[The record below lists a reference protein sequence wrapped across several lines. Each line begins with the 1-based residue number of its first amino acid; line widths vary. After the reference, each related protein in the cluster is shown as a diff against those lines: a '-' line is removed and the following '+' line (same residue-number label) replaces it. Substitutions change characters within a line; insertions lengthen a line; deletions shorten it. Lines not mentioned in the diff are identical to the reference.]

1 MSDFRVQG
9 KIALDGAG
17 FFSTLN
23 RARGAVSSFGGALAG
38 AFSVGAIAGFT
49 KGVIAL
55 AGKLNDVADA
65 LNINVE
71 FLQRFVNS
79 AKLSGGSLEDFEK
92 FIATTQRSRQAA
104 LNDPK
109 GKDAQSF
116 GKLGIGAGGISTMS
130 NQQLTEAIM
139 QSMASGI
146 TADKTNALYEVGGKS
161 AAKLA
166 AGFRDG
172 LSDKPIMTA
181 EQIAIIDDIGD
192 SFGEL
197 YQTLQVEL
205 APAILDAADALQ
217 DFLDVTLQFID
228 GLAAKI
234 VGMRGGKTSNQN
246 VAEQERIKYLQ
257 QRAKAQLDVRV
268 ESGDFTQAEADKRYA
283 KMMRISG
290 ASELDTFGSAALD
303 RSERQAERKK
313 QRAEERAARLAAR
326 EAGVPPLVA
335 DPKKGNDAKGSIYS
349 DSRLSVGGFL
359 GQGAGSMATI
369 AQKQLEIQTQSLNF
383 LKSIDAN
390 LGDKW
395 SVIV

>member
-146 TADKTNALYEVGGKS
+146 TADKTNALFEVGGKS

-192 SFGEL
+192 AFAEL
-197 YQTLQVEL
+197 YQTLQVSL
-205 APAILDAADALQ
+205 APALLYIVDTLQIVLDAIDQFVAGAAAIISGTEANEQKDAEDRANREAQIKKFETQLAGKVSSGKMTQTEADAAMA
-217 DFLDVTLQFID
+217 DVK
-228 GLAAKI
+228 AKSRI
-234 VGMRGGKTSNQN
+234 TQSNATFTQG
-246 VAEQERIKYLQ
+246 VKDEAAEQSAR
-257 QRAKAQLDVRV
+257 D
-268 ESGDFTQAEADKRYA
+268 EA
-283 KMMRISG
+283 
-290 ASELDTFGSAALD
+290 
-303 RSERQAERKK
+303 
-313 QRAEERAARLAAR
+313 RAARRAAR
-326 EAGVPPLVA
+326 RAAAEAGVPPMVA
-335 DPKKGNDAKGSIYS
+335 DSEKEKGAKGSIYS

-369 AQKQLEIQTQSLNF
+369 AQKQLEIQTQSLDF
-383 LKSIDAN
+383 LKKIDAS
-390 LGDKW
+390 LGDKG
-395 SVIV
+395 SITV

>member
-192 SFGEL
+192 SFSEL
-197 YQTLQVEL
+197 YQTLQVSL
-205 APAILDAADALQ
+205 APALLYIVDTLQIVLDAIDQFVAGAAAIIAGTEANEQKDAEDRANREAQLKKFETQLAGKVSSGKMTQTEADAAMA
-217 DFLDVTLQFID
+217 DVK
-228 GLAAKI
+228 AKSRI
-234 VGMRGGKTSNQN
+234 TQSNATFTQG
-246 VAEQERIKYLQ
+246 VKDEAAEQSAR
-257 QRAKAQLDVRV
+257 D
-268 ESGDFTQAEADKRYA
+268 EA
-283 KMMRISG
+283 
-290 ASELDTFGSAALD
+290 
-303 RSERQAERKK
+303 
-313 QRAEERAARLAAR
+313 RAARRAAR
-326 EAGVPPLVA
+326 RAAAEAGVPPMGA
-335 DPKKGNDAKGSIYS
+335 DPKKEKDEKGSIYS

-369 AQKQLEIQTQSLNF
+369 AQKQLEIQTQSLDF
-383 LKSIDAN
+383 LKKIDAS
-390 LGDKW
+390 LGDKG
-395 SVIV
+395 SITV

>member
-49 KGVIAL
+49 KGVIEL

-192 SFGEL
+192 SFAEL
-197 YQTLQVEL
+197 YQTLQVSL
-205 APAILDAADALQ
+205 APALLYIVDTLQIVLDAIDQFVAGAAAIIAGTEANEQKDAEDRANREAQLKKFETQLAGKVSSGKMTQTEADAAMA
-217 DFLDVTLQFID
+217 DVK
-228 GLAAKI
+228 AKSRI
-234 VGMRGGKTSNQN
+234 TQSNATFTQG
-246 VAEQERIKYLQ
+246 VKDEAAEQAAR
-257 QRAKAQLDVRV
+257 D
-268 ESGDFTQAEADKRYA
+268 EA
-283 KMMRISG
+283 
-290 ASELDTFGSAALD
+290 
-303 RSERQAERKK
+303 
-313 QRAEERAARLAAR
+313 RAARRAAR
-326 EAGVPPLVA
+326 RAAAEAGGPPLVA
-335 DPKKGNDAKGSIYS
+335 DAKKERNARGSIYS

-369 AQKQLEIQTQSLNF
+369 AQKQLEIQTQSLKL

-390 LGDKW
+390 LGDKG

>member
-146 TADKTNALYEVGGKS
+146 TADKTNALFEVGGKS

-192 SFGEL
+192 AFAEL
-197 YQTLQVEL
+197 YQTLQVSL
-205 APAILDAADALQ
+205 APALLYIVDTLQIVLDAINQFVAGAAAIIAGTEANEQKDAEDRANREAQLKKFETQLAGKVSSGKMTQTEADAAMA
-217 DFLDVTLQFID
+217 DVK
-228 GLAAKI
+228 AKSRI
-234 VGMRGGKTSNQN
+234 TQSNATFTQG
-246 VAEQERIKYLQ
+246 VKDEAAEQSAR
-257 QRAKAQLDVRV
+257 D
-268 ESGDFTQAEADKRYA
+268 EA
-283 KMMRISG
+283 
-290 ASELDTFGSAALD
+290 
-303 RSERQAERKK
+303 
-313 QRAEERAARLAAR
+313 RAARRAAR
-326 EAGVPPLVA
+326 RAAAEAGVPPLVA
-335 DPKKGNDAKGSIYS
+335 DAEKEKGAKGSIYS

-390 LGDKW
+390 LGDKG

>member
-1 MSDFRVQG
+1 VSDFRVQG

-49 KGVIAL
+49 RGVIAL
-55 AGKLNDVADA
+55 AGKLNDVSDA

-109 GKDAQSF
+109 GKEAQSF
-116 GKLGIGAGGISTMS
+116 GKLGIDAVGISSMS

-192 SFGEL
+192 SFAEL
-197 YQTLQVEL
+197 YQTLQVSL
-205 APAILDAADALQ
+205 APALLYIVDTLQIVLDAIDQFVAGAAAIISGTQENEQKDAEDRANREAQLAKLETQLAGKVSSGKMTQSESDAL
-217 DFLDVTLQFID
+217 
-228 GLAAKI
+228 LAKVKGDSAI
-234 VGMRGGKTSNQN
+234 NRSNATFTQG
-246 VAEQERIKYLQ
+246 VKDEAAEQSAR
-257 QRAKAQLDVRV
+257 D
-268 ESGDFTQAEADKRYA
+268 EA
-283 KMMRISG
+283 
-290 ASELDTFGSAALD
+290 
-303 RSERQAERKK
+303 
-313 QRAEERAARLAAR
+313 RAARRAAR
-326 EAGVPPLVA
+326 RAAAEEGVPPLVA
-335 DPKKGNDAKGSIYS
+335 DAKKEKSGSIYS

-369 AQKQLEIQTQSLNF
+369 AQKQLEIQTQSLGF
-383 LKSIDAN
+383 LKSINDS
-390 LGDKW
+390 LGDKG

>member
-1 MSDFRVQG
+1 VSDFRVQG

-49 KGVIAL
+49 RGVIDL
-55 AGKLNDVADA
+55 AGKLNDVSDA

-146 TADKTNALYEVGGKS
+146 TAEKTNALYEVGGKS

-192 SFGEL
+192 SFAEL
-197 YQTLQVEL
+197 YQTLQVSL
-205 APAILDAADALQ
+205 APALLYIVDTLQIVLDAIDQFVAGAAAIISGTTENEQKDAEDRANRAAQLAKLETQLAGKVSSGKMTQSESDAL
-217 DFLDVTLQFID
+217 
-228 GLAAKI
+228 LAG
-234 VGMRGGKTSNQN
+234 V
-246 VAEQERIKYLQ
+246 
-257 QRAKAQLDVRV
+257 KAQSRIAQTNAT
-268 ESGDFTQAEADKRYA
+268 FTQGVKDEATDQ
-283 KMMRISG
+283 
-290 ASELDTFGSAALD
+290 SARDEA
-303 RSERQAERKK
+303 
-313 QRAEERAARLAAR
+313 RAARRAAR
-326 EAGVPPLVA
+326 RAAAEEGVPPLVA
-335 DPKKGNDAKGSIYS
+335 DAKKEKEANGSIYS

-369 AQKQLEIQTQSLNF
+369 AQKQLEIQTQSLDF
-383 LKSIDAN
+383 LKKIDAS
-390 LGDKW
+390 LGDKG
-395 SVIV
+395 SVII